1 MKGAIIMTY
10 KSFVKKF
17 RKGLKEEL
25 GKWGYKVNEDPTS
38 DDIWLISFKGETRGT
53 IVIDVRPNEYYQN
66 EYLFAFLQNHMKK
79 CELTA
84 RSFRLRSSHIDEQH
98 PLVQRCKAMGL
109 QPFGSPTLS
118 DQALMPFP
126 SFKLGPGD
134 SARSHSADEF
144 ICFSEIEKAIA
155 TYVELLS

>member
-53 IVIDVRPNEYYQN
+53 IVIDVQPKSDKEHPYNLYIVQYGVVKHSDAIDYNNKICEIMLSNTEMDDNLVEVTVQD
-66 EYLFAFLQNHMKK
+66 FAASFLNNK
-79 CELTA
+79 
-84 RSFRLRSSHIDEQH
+84 D
-98 PLVQRCKAMGL
+98 
-109 QPFGSPTLS
+109 
-118 DQALMPFP
+118 
-126 SFKLGPGD
+126 
-134 SARSHSADEF
+134 
-144 ICFSEIEKAIA
+144 
-155 TYVELLS
+155 